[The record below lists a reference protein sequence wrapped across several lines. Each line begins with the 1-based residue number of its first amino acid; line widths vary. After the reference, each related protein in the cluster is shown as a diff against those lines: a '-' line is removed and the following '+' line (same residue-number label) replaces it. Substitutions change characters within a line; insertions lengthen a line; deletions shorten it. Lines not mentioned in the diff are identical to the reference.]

1 MIKVLIVD
9 DHEMVRLG
17 ISSFLG
23 VQDDLEVIG
32 EAEDGQEGYDKAMA
46 LRPDV
51 VLMDLIMPKMNGV
64 DATKKILKDWPGA
77 RVIILTSFID
87 DELVYPAI
95 EAGAASYILKTS
107 TADEIAD
114 AIRQTA
120 QDQKVLDPEV
130 SDKIKNRSKTASD
143 IALYDELTSR
153 EREVLRLIAQ
163 GKSNQ
168 EIADELFITLKTV
181 KTHVS
186 NILAKLEVDDRTKAA
201 IYAFKHGIV
210 KPAGKD
216 DDDGHTAA
224 V

>member
-32 EAEDGQEGYDKAMA
+32 EAEDGEEGYTKALA
-46 LRPDV
+46 LHPDV

-64 DATKKILKDWPGA
+64 DATKKILKDWPAA

-120 QDQKVLDPEV
+120 QNQKVLDPEV
-130 SDKIKNRSKTASD
+130 SDKIKNRSKSAAD

-210 KPAGKD
+210 RPTGKD